1 MFMRGTIILL
11 RENIL
16 LKVEQ
21 NYLSSGWPAED
32 TVMPFHH
39 FLWSC
44 HAYKVFPLYNS
55 LNTQNLMSSEQSW
68 GAEQVWKWNWKFLR
82 FESIHPRKKKTQ
94 KINSFKELQWQ
105 NLKVLKIKMYI
116 DLINLTTFCS
126 IKQEWQNS
134 QMSTKW
140 DSVQLKY
147 KFNDPKPIKIYS
159 TFSLNIGT

>member
-1 MFMRGTIILL
+1 MTCRRHCHAISPFPVELPCLQGLSPLQFPEHSEPYEFWAEL
-11 RENIL
+11 RSRTGVKME
-16 LKVEQ
+16 LKV
-21 NYLSSGWPAED
+21 L
-32 TVMPFHH
+32 
-39 FLWSC
+39 
-44 HAYKVFPLYNS
+44 KI
-55 LNTQNLMSSEQSW
+55 
-68 GAEQVWKWNWKFLR
+68 WKYPSK
-82 FESIHPRKKKTQ
+82 KKKTQ